1 MKREDLI
8 HPLVMGN
15 KWRKLKYNLLAASDQ
30 KKAGLLTFGGA
41 FSNHILATAAAC
53 QENNMRSVGII
64 RGEELNTQS
73 NPTLRAATALGMEL
87 VFLPRSVFAGQKLD
101 RAYWQQ
107 MHPDFIVLPEGGTNA
122 AAIRGCAELVAEW
135 EPLPDVL
142 VCALGTGG
150 TAAGVL
156 QGLGG
161 KSELLIFPALK
172 GDGLAAS
179 FQELLGQ
186 MDIPHHN
193 FQLMSSWHFGGYG
206 RVSDALVDFINRFY
220 QATQIPL
227 DPVYTGK
234 MMAGLIDLAAADFF
248 PRGTKIGVI
257 HTGGLQGVVGFNEK
271 SRKKLY
277 FGENPQFIQL

>member
-8 HPLVMGN
+8 HPMVMGN
-15 KWRKLKYNLLAASDQ
+15 KWRKLKYNLLAAREQ
-30 KKAGLLTFGGA
+30 RKAGLLTFGGA

-53 QENNMRSVGII
+53 RENNLRSIGII
-64 RGEELNTQS
+64 RGQELNTQS
-73 NPTLRAATALGMEL
+73 NPTLQAATALGMEL
-87 VFLPRSVFAGQKLD
+87 VFLPRSVFDLQKLD
-101 RAYWQQ
+101 SAYWQQ
-107 MHPDFIVLPEGGTNA
+107 MHPEFLVLPEGGTNA

-156 QGLGG
+156 QGLAGSG
-161 KSELLIFPALK
+161 KLLIFPALK
-172 GDGLAAS
+172 ADGLEAS
-179 FQELLGQ
+179 FRQLIGDLC
-186 MDIPHHN
+186 ISYAN
-193 FQLMSSWHFGGYG
+193 FQFFTDYHFGGYG
-206 RVSDALVDFINRFY
+206 RVSDALINFINGFY

-227 DPVYTGK
+227 DPIYTGK
-234 MMAGLIDLAAADFF
+234 MMAGLIDLITTDFF
-248 PRGTKIGVI
+248 PKGTKIGVI